1 VRAAGILISALAHGA
16 VVWLALQAPPW
27 LRARPREPV
36 PSVAVEIVTAAE
48 LAALEAALARGA
60 APAAPPPAP
69 SPTTEPTPAA
79 PAEREPAP
87 VEPPAP
93 APAPSLAPS
102 LAPAFDAA
110 APLGLDTDAP
120 SRLAVE
126 PPPRP
131 RRPPPAERP
140 ATLPAPAGLAG
151 RAAETRAGSAA
162 LGAAPS
168 AAAAPDYGMAVRAA
182 IAKARVYPRVARD
195 RGLVGESR
203 LLVIVDRDGRLV
215 NARLLRS
222 SGSRTLD
229 EAALGAARNAR
240 LPTAPAELP
249 GRRFS
254 FEVAIAFTLAD

>member
-1 VRAAGILISALAHGA
+1 MLISALGHGA
-16 VVWLALQAPPW
+16 VIWLALQAPPW
-27 LRARPREPV
+27 LRARPRDPV

-60 APAAPPPAP
+60 APAAPPPTPPPA
-69 SPTTEPTPAA
+69 EATPAA
-79 PAEREPAP
+79 PAEQEPTP
-87 VEPPAP
+87 VEPPPAAP
-93 APAPSLAPS
+93 TPS
-102 LAPAFDAA
+102 LAPAFDPA
-110 APLGLDTDAP
+110 APLGLDADAP
-120 SRLAVE
+120 TRLAVE

-131 RRPPPAERP
+131 RRFPSADRT
-140 ATLPAPAGLAG
+140 ATLPAPSGDAG
-151 RAAETRAGSAA
+151 RAVETRPGNEARA
-162 LGAAPS
+162 AAPS

-203 LLVIVDRDGRLV
+203 LLVIVDRNGRLV

-229 EAALGAARNAR
+229 EAALTAARNAR
-240 LPTAPAELP
+240 LPAAPAELP

-254 FEVAIAFTLAD
+254 FEVAIAFTLGD